1 MKSFLSEVA
10 SYLYETYRDDIS
22 SLQMVFPNRRAQLFF
37 CDALMKKIDRP
48 IWQPTFVS
56 IQELMEHVS
65 GLHTS
70 DRIKLIVELFKVY
83 SKHHQE
89 TFDSFYFWGEMLLS
103 DFDSIDKYLID
114 ADMLFANIDDLHRME
129 DRFSYLTEDQ
139 VALIERFWAHFRQ
152 QTAFSQEQQQFIRI
166 WESLGAIYHEFRD
179 RLAAQGLAYEGMVH
193 RLAAERLRS
202 SEAVDLDTETRYVV
216 IGFNALSAC
225 EKRLFTWLQN
235 TGQTEFFWDYDRYY
249 VENPDHEAGLFLRT
263 NIRAEW

>member
-70 DRIKLIVELFKVY
+70 DRIKLIVELYKVY

-89 TFDSFYFWGEMLLS
+89 TFDSFYFWGDMLLS
-103 DFDSIDKYLID
+103 DFDSIDKYMVD
-114 ADMLFANIDDLHRME
+114 ARMLFSNISDLKE
-129 DRFSYLTEDQ
+129 LENDRSYLTDEQ
-139 VALIERFWAHFRQ
+139 KQIIIRFWKSF
-152 QTAFSQEQQQFIRI
+152 
-166 WESLGAIYHEFRD
+166 GK
-179 RLAAQGLAYEGMVH
+179 LAGVL
-193 RLAAERLRS
+193 
-202 SEAVDLDTETRYVV
+202 
-216 IGFNALSAC
+216 NA
-225 EKRLFTWLQN
+225 
-235 TGQTEFFWDYDRYY
+235 G
-249 VENPDHEAGLFLRT
+249 
-263 NIRAEW
+263 